1 MPADQMAA
9 PVHAPSLTRVQILQL
24 LAHHEAG
31 HAVVAAHQGLAVTSL
46 ELHQHNRGGAW
57 SAGGI
62 TYVTY
67 FPRLADEFA
76 VQGAAG
82 ELAATKWLDEQGL
95 LSDETAVAASA
106 DHDRTEVV
114 ELLAEDGIQVSWP
127 DVRSRAL
134 DLVAVL
140 WPQIEAVASAA
151 AVKGRLTEAEI
162 ADLLA
167 GYRQGGR

>member
-1 MPADQMAA
+1 MTADQTVA
-9 PVHAPSLTRVQILQL
+9 PVHAPSLSRTQILRL

-31 HAVVAAHQGLAVTSL
+31 HAVVAAHLGLAVTSL
-46 ELHQHNRGGAW
+46 ELHEYDRDGAW
-57 SAGGI
+57 SADGI

-82 ELAATKWLDEQGL
+82 ELAAMKWLDERGL

-114 ELLAEDGIQVSWP
+114 ELLAEDGIRVSWP

-134 DLVAVL
+134 DLVAAL

-167 GYRQGGR
+167 GYHLGSR